1 MHAGKNETHQQLF
14 VKLLKLERH
23 KIHLQVHFN
32 QKKLVKSVRGREPNS
47 NW

>member
-1 MHAGKNETHQQLF
+1 MHAGKNETHQQLSF
-14 VKLLKLERH
+14 YKLERH

-32 QKKLVKSVRGREPNS
+32 QKKLVKSVHGKEPDS